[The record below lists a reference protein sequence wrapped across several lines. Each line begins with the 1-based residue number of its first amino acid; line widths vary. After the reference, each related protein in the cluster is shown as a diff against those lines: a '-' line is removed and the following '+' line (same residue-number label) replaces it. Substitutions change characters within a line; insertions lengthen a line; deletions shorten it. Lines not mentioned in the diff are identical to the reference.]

1 MKRVVSAVALVVLCG
16 TLALA
21 QTSGRGQSDLAL
33 EGGKVTVDYG
43 RPNLKGRNLETML
56 PVGKEWRTGADAPTT
71 LTTDVGLKF
80 GDTAVP
86 AGKYVVT
93 TKIVEPGKWHL
104 ILRNNDAGTNVEVPL
119 APTQAGA
126 STEQF
131 TIELKK
137 QGGGGQLV
145 LLWGTLALATDFQKA

>member
-1 MKRVVSAVALVVLCG
+1 MTRVVSAIALVVLCG

-21 QTSGRGQSDLAL
+21 QGNGRGQAEVAL
-33 EGGKVTVDYG
+33 DGGKVSVDYG

-56 PVGKEWRTGADAPTT
+56 PVGKEWRTGADAATT

-80 GDTAVP
+80 GETAVP

-93 TKIVEPGKWHL
+93 TKLVEPGKWHL
-104 ILRNNDAGTNVEVPL
+104 ILRNSEAGTDVEVPL
-119 APTQAGA
+119 APQKAGA

-137 QGGGGQLV
+137 QGNGGQFV
-145 LLWGTLALATDFQKA
+145 LLWGTLSLATDFQKA